1 MPVELAEG
9 VEPCPQCTYPNNDL
23 GPGVLVSI
31 GCPVCKGTGRKNF
44 FKLTAEKR
52 GGHYHARLWHGRPGS
67 MAMLGHIIFDE
78 VGFHEFSLKFKDEPI
93 FTIEVV

>member
-1 MPVELAEG
+1 MPVELAEC
-9 VEPCPQCTYPNNDL
+9 VEPCPQCTYPHEEL
-23 GPGVLVSI
+23 GPEVKVTM

-44 FKLTAEKR
+44 FKLTAENK

-67 MAMLGHIIFDE
+67 MAMLGHVIFDE
-78 VGFHEFSLKFKDEPI
+78 QGFAEFRQQFENEPI